1 MAYDLF
7 EPKKRE
13 DGRWIVVYG
22 KDLPH
27 AGKQCPGTDDY
38 PNEESAM
45 DALNRKQTRRGMFDR
60 FLMEREPE
68 PVEWTG
74 EGEEK
79 EEADEY
85 DGKGML
91 SMGTVTMPLHQLF
104 MLLGIKHKMPKHEP
118 KEDAESE

>member
-7 EPKKRE
+7 EPKERK

-22 KDLPH
+22 KDLPQ
-27 AGKQCPGTDDY
+27 AGMQCPGTDDY
-38 PNEESAM
+38 PSEESAIEAM
-45 DALNRKQTRRGMFDR
+45 NGKQTRRGMFDR
-60 FLMEREPE
+60 YLMEREPE
-68 PVEWTG
+68 PVEWKG
-74 EGEEK
+74 EGEGK
-79 EEADEY
+79 EYADEY

-104 MLLGIKHKMPKHEP
+104 MLLGIKHKMPKHEA

>member
-45 DALNRKQTRRGMFDR
+45 DALNGKQTRRGMFDR

-68 PVEWTG
+68 PVEWK
-74 EGEEK
+74 EGEDTNE
-79 EEADEY
+79 DS
-85 DGKGML
+85 GKGYGEGML

-104 MLLGIKHKMPKHEP
+104 MLLGIKHKMPKQEA
-118 KEDAESE
+118 KEDAEDE